1 MPFFSTRMMW
11 RPVVRPVTVT
21 APVSESTATPSVVKP
36 LNVSLS
42 LTVERA
48 TLTVVPL
55 SGVKV

>member
-1 MPFFSTRMMW
+1 MMW